1 MSAIADGIGS
11 GYSPAPLATRRDLTP
26 SAPARL
32 DLGGVGTGTSGLGDG
47 AYAPAGELGRLYQSS
62 SHRWADAVKT
72 RQTDQQL
79 GQLSAKILDTH
90 YELTQVKLYPPY
102 PVDEPRRAAAIRQF
116 NGVAAEVAR
125 LVPQQKLS
133 PLPEQASTAQ
143 ASNAL
148 DALERAR
155 TAVDAKRT
163 ELVRQALGT
172 ERQPSDHE
180 AEQQAQDVRAELEHT
195 EESGIARAQSTLL
208 RQLS

>member
-1 MSAIADGIGS
+1 
-11 GYSPAPLATRRDLTP
+11 
-26 SAPARL
+26 
-32 DLGGVGTGTSGLGDG
+32 
-47 AYAPAGELGRLYQSS
+47 LYQGSS
-62 SHRWADAVKT
+62 QRWADAVKT

-79 GQLSAKILDTH
+79 SQLSTKILDTH

-133 PLPEQASTAQ
+133 PLPNHASTAQ
-143 ASNAL
+143 ATNAL

-172 ERQPSDHE
+172 ERLPSDHE
-180 AEQQAQDVRAELEHT
+180 AEQQAQDVRAGLEHA
-195 EESGIARAQSTLL
+195 EDSGIARAQSTLL
-208 RQLS
+208 RQLP